1 MKSKYLGIVI
11 AAVFAIG
18 LVSYFSWSGNSTLED
33 SSLDDSTLDASTLER
48 PSYEEPDFQEPDF
61 EESDFKAPEFEEPTF
76 EEPVLK
82 YSTFDNTKLQFPF
95 SFNDPEVFEMTKPDD
110 VFRTFVHE
118 DDLFDVGGNLVP
130 RHLYLTQ
137 KPGLSYLYDELA
149 VKNDKQKT
157 IVILPFFTAT
167 AYAKGGFYDYFRDTC
182 ETCTTT
188 DLLWDVSAFQWTSSI
203 SGIQALKALG
213 YKFVS
218 DMDVDRHP
226 DILKNYD
233 KVIVLHNE
241 YVTKAQFDAI
251 TSHPKVMFLYPNA
264 LYAEITVDY
273 DRNSIT
279 LIRGHQYPPDDSVRN
294 GFDWDWENTHPFEYD
309 HDCIDWKLY
318 EIDFPNGVMLN
329 CYPEN
334 KIAADKNL
342 LRAIKVY

>member
-18 LVSYFSWSGNSTLED
+18 FVSYFSWSGNSTLDD
-33 SSLDDSTLDASTLER
+33 SSLNDSTLGTSTF
-48 PSYEEPDFQEPDF
+48 EEPAFQEPDF
-61 EESDFKAPEFEEPTF
+61 EEPSFQEPTL
-76 EEPVLK
+76 E
-82 YSTFDNTKLQFPF
+82 YSTFDNAELYIPF
-95 SFNDPEVFEMTKPDD
+95 SMSDPKVLEITSPDD

-118 DDLFDVGGNLVP
+118 DDVFNVGDTLVP
-130 RHLYLTQ
+130 RHLYLRA
-137 KPGLSYLYDELA
+137 KPDLGYLYDELR
-149 VKNDKQKT
+149 VDYKQNT
-157 IVILPFFTAT
+157 IVILPFFTSS
-167 AYAKGGFYDYFRDTC
+167 AYATGGFYDYYRETC

-188 DLLWDVSAFQWTSSI
+188 DILWDVSSFEWTSSI
-203 SGIQALKALG
+203 SGLQALKALG

-218 DMDVDRHP
+218 DMDVDKHP

-241 YVTKAQFDAI
+241 YVTRAEFDAI

-273 DRNSIT
+273 DKNTIT
-279 LIRGHQYPPDDSVRN
+279 LIRGHNYPPDDRVQN
-294 GFDWDWENTHPFEYD
+294 GFDWFWENTHPYEYD
-309 HDCIDWKLY
+309 HDCIDWELY

>member
-11 AAVFAIG
+11 AAVLAIG
-18 LVSYFSWSGNSTLED
+18 LVSYFSSSGNSTLED
-33 SSLDDSTLDASTLER
+33 SSLSDSTLDAS
-48 PSYEEPDFQEPDF
+48 P
-61 EESDFKAPEFEEPTF
+61 F
-76 EEPVLK
+76 EEPVLEEPAVEEPVLEELVVEEPVLE
-82 YSTFDNTKLQFPF
+82 YSTFDNTKLFIPF
-95 SFNDPEVFEMTKPDD
+95 SVLDPKVFELTSPDD

-118 DDLFDVGGNLVP
+118 DELYNVGGNLVP
-130 RHLYLTQ
+130 RHLYLMQ
-137 KPGLSYLYDELA
+137 KPELGFLYEELG
-149 VKNDKQKT
+149 VNDKQNT
-157 IVILPFFTAT
+157 IVILPFFTAS
-167 AYAKGGFYDYFRDTC
+167 AYAKGGFYDYFRKTC

-188 DLLWDVSAFQWTSSI
+188 DILWDVLAFEWTSSI

-226 DILKNYD
+226 DILKKYD

-241 YVTKAQFDAI
+241 YVTRAEFDAI

-273 DRNSIT
+273 DKNTIT
-279 LIRGHQYPPDDSVRN
+279 LIRGHNYPESSIIN
-294 GFDWDWENTHPFEYD
+294 GFDWFWENTHPYEYD
-309 HDCIDWKLY
+309 HECIDWELY

-342 LRAIKVY
+342 LRAIKIY